1 VGVIGGH
8 HGAVIRRLLAIVVL
22 GAATVGCAP
31 TRAAAPPTPELATAQ
46 RPDTTVA
53 AVPPDA
59 APPVALAAP
68 PVLDPG
74 TATDTADTA
83 DTARTTGTTG
93 TTGTTTTS
101 APPLTGWAAFDQS
114 LRLELLG
121 NGSPTASVAVAIDG
135 ELIRA
140 EAFGDREPG
149 TYDKADADD
158 RFRVASISKV
168 ITAIVVL
175 QLVEDGLIGID
186 EPVGARIAAHL
197 GVTPSDPRVV
207 EITPEQLLS
216 HTSGFPQHESTFF
229 RSGAAPCTDAARVG
243 LTGSVAQ
250 PGGNYRY
257 SNMNYCVA
265 GLLIEMLTGQSYEQ
279 AVYQRLLTPL
289 GISGMR
295 LAGTYDTGPDE
306 VVHFSA
312 PGRNYMEALGA
323 AGAWIATGS
332 DIVRIVDSI
341 NPRSPGWQP
350 LGDDLLRRMQRPPF
364 DRPIEGVGYGL
375 GVFVFEDGSIGH
387 TGTLESTHAM
397 VLSRPDGVT
406 WALLVNGE
414 YPSSSR
420 SIASIM
426 DRAFAAGFPDG

>member
-1 VGVIGGH
+1 MGEVGGH
-8 HGAVIRRLLAIVVL
+8 HGAVFSRLLAIVVL
-22 GAATVGCAP
+22 CAATASCSP

-46 RPDTTVA
+46 RPETTVA
-53 AVPPDA
+53 AVPEPVSPLAVA
-59 APPVALAAP
+59 APPAAID
-68 PVLDPG
+68 VLDVLD
-74 TATDTADTA
+74 DTSAD
-83 DTARTTGTTG
+83 GTTS
-93 TTGTTTTS
+93 TAAS
-101 APPLTGWAAFDQS
+101 PLSGWAAFDQS

-149 TYDKADADD
+149 TYDTADADD

-168 ITAIVVL
+168 VTAIVML
-175 QLVEDGLIGID
+175 QLVEDGLIGLD
-186 EPVGARIAAHL
+186 EPVGARIAEHL
-197 GVTPSDPRVV
+197 GAEPLDPRVA
-207 EITPEQLLS
+207 EITPEHLLS

-229 RSGAAPCTDAARVG
+229 RSGAPPCPDAAQVG
-243 LTGSVAQ
+243 LTASIGQ
-250 PGGNYRY
+250 PGSNYRY
-257 SNMNYCVA
+257 SNMNYCIA
-265 GLLIEMLTGQSYEQ
+265 GILIEMLTGQSYEQ

-289 GISGMR
+289 GINGMR
-295 LAGTYDTGPDE
+295 LAGTYDSGPDE

-312 PGRNYMEALGA
+312 PGRSYMEALGA
-323 AGAWIATGS
+323 AGAWIATAS

-341 NPRSPGWQP
+341 NPHTPGWSP
-350 LGDDLLRRMQRPPF
+350 LGADLLQRMQQPPF
-364 DRPIEGVGYGL
+364 DRPVEGVGYGL
-375 GVFVFEDGSIGH
+375 GVFVYEDGSIGH

-420 SIASIM
+420 SIVSIM
-426 DRAFAAGFPDG
+426 DRAFSAGFPDG